1 MSTNYSTTNQ
11 SYKHLSEAERGEIEA
26 YLSVGLKPAEI
37 ARRLGRNRSTITREI
52 NRGSITQVKK
62 VNGQKVYYQH
72 YYADAAHNR
81 YRHAREASYYLKLDS
96 VSDDFLRAF
105 TEAMRE
111 KPRVHSVDT
120 FVHTYRLQHVDAVVP
135 STKTLY
141 NYIHQGLL
149 EIKVIDLPRAVRIR
163 KKFTKRPSTKKHLGK
178 SIEERPEEINNRSRF
193 GDWEIDSVLGG
204 KTIGEPSILPLV
216 ERQTRYAVTKKLVEK
231 KAEYVNQAV
240 LECMKL
246 YPIKS
251 ITADNGNEFSS
262 LSKIEG
268 LDVYFAH
275 AYSSYERGTNENFN
289 GLLREF
295 IPKGCSLKELNQN
308 LLEDY
313 TKAINERPRRIHGY
327 QSAKKLFELTQTA

>member
-62 VNGQKVYYQH
+62 VNGQKVYYQR

-163 KKFTKRPSTKKHLGK
+163 KKFTKRPSNKKHLGK

-204 KTIGEPSILPLV
+204 KTVGEPSILTLV

-313 TKAINERPRRIHGY
+313 TKAINERSRRIHVY
-327 QSAKKLFELTQTA
+327 PSAKKAV

>member
-204 KTIGEPSILPLV
+204 KTIGEPSILTLV

-327 QSAKKLFELTQTA
+327 QSTKKLFELTQTA